1 MTIRIVTMTK
11 GPIDRKLLQRV
22 RSESEQ
28 NERLL
33 GRVIT
38 TALSTCGTLVGWMV
52 LSHATQATPAQA
64 NVVDATAE
72 IAAAEEFTMRID
84 AMPNPTMVP
93 IQIDFAPI
101 PTLPTLPELLPVP
114 TLMPYVAQPMS
125 ADVAPMQNNDSAPVV
140 AAAPA
145 DSGVASAPAPVSD
158 MPVLRVVAQP
168 TPPVIK
174 VVPKPAAP
182 QPANQRPSAG
192 GNSGGSN

>member
-1 MTIRIVTMTK
+1 MTK
-11 GPIDRKLLQRV
+11 GPIDRKVLQRV

-52 LSHATQATPAQA
+52 LSQAAAATTVEV
-64 NVVDATAE
+64 NTVDVGNDVGVVDGVAMSTD
-72 IAAAEEFTMRID
+72 T
-84 AMPNPTMVP
+84 MPNPTIAPV
-93 IQIDFAPI
+93 QIDFAPI
-101 PTLPTLPELLPVP
+101 PTLSTLPDLLPVP
-114 TLMPYVAQPMS
+114 TLMPYVAQPIS
-125 ADVAPMQNNDSAPVV
+125 ADAAPAPAQNESAPVV

-145 DSGVASAPAPVSD
+145 DAGVAVVQAPVSD

-182 QPANQRPSAG
+182 ANPRPAAG

>member
-1 MTIRIVTMTK
+1 MTK
-11 GPIDRKLLQRV
+11 GPIDRKVLQRV
-22 RSESEQ
+22 RTESEQ

-38 TALSTCGTLVGWMV
+38 TALSTCGTLVGWML
-52 LSHATQATPAQA
+52 LSHASSAAPAQPNTTDVGTEMA
-64 NVVDATAE
+64 AVEE
-72 IAAAEEFTMRID
+72 ISGIID
-84 AMPNPTMVP
+84 TMPNPTVAP
-93 IQIDFAPI
+93 VQIDFVPI

-125 ADVAPMQNNDSAPVV
+125 ADVAPMQNNDSVPVV

-145 DSGVASAPAPVSD
+145 DSGVASAPAPISD

>member
-1 MTIRIVTMTK
+1 MKTMTK
-11 GPIDRKLLQRV
+11 GPIDRKVLQRV

-52 LSHATQATPAQA
+52 LSQAAATTVEVNTVDVENEVA
-64 NVVDATAE
+64 VVDGVVISTD
-72 IAAAEEFTMRID
+72 T
-84 AMPNPTMVP
+84 MPNPTIVP
-93 IQIDFAPI
+93 VQIDFAPI
-101 PTLPTLPELLPVP
+101 PTLPTLPDLLPVP
-114 TLMPYVAQPMS
+114 TLMPYVAQPIS
-125 ADVAPMQNNDSAPVV
+125 ADAAPASAPAPAQNERAPVV
-140 AAAPA
+140 VAAPA
-145 DSGVASAPAPVSD
+145 DASVAVAQAPVSD

-182 QPANQRPSAG
+182 VSQRPAAG
-192 GNSGGSN
+192 GNSGGSK

>member
-1 MTIRIVTMTK
+1 MTK
-11 GPIDRKLLQRV
+11 SPIDRKVLQRV

-38 TALSTCGTLVGWMV
+38 TALATCGTLVGWM
-52 LSHATQATPAQA
+52 LLAQSA
-64 NVVDATAE
+64 SIATAE
-72 IAAAEEFTMRID
+72 ATAEVASDVVDTVDGVSMNVEVV
-84 AMPNPTMVP
+84 PNPTVMPV
-93 IQIDFAPI
+93 QIDFAPI
-101 PTLPTLPELLPVP
+101 PTLPVLPDLLPVP
-114 TLMPYVAQPMS
+114 TLVPYVAQPIS
-125 ADVAPMQNNDSAPVV
+125 ADAVPVQNESAPVM

-145 DSGVASAPAPVSD
+145 DAGVAVAQAPASD

-174 VVPKPAAP
+174 VAPKPAAP
-182 QPANQRPSAG
+182 ANQRPVAG

>member
-1 MTIRIVTMTK
+1 MTK
-11 GPIDRKLLQRV
+11 GPIDRKVLQRV
-22 RSESEQ
+22 RTESEQ

-38 TALSTCGTLVGWMV
+38 TALSTCGTLVGWML
-52 LSHATQATPAQA
+52 LSHASQAAPAQA
-64 NVVDATAE
+64 NTVDAGTE
-72 IAAAEEFTMRID
+72 MAAVEGFTMSID
-84 AMPNPTMVP
+84 AMPNPTVAP
-93 IQIDFAPI
+93 VQIDFAPI
-101 PTLPTLPELLPVP
+101 PTLPTLPDLLPVP

-125 ADVAPMQNNDSAPVV
+125 ADGAPEQNNNSAPVV

-145 DSGVASAPAPVSD
+145 NDAGVASAQAPVSD

-182 QPANQRPSAG
+182 QPANQRPNAG

>member
-1 MTIRIVTMTK
+1 MTK
-11 GPIDRKLLQRV
+11 GSIDRKVLQRV

-33 GRVIT
+33 GRVII
-38 TALSTCGTLVGWMV
+38 TALSTCGTLVGWML
-52 LSHATQATPAQA
+52 LSQSAS
-64 NVVDATAE
+64 VATAQTSTTDVTDDV
-72 IAAAEEFTMRID
+72 AAVDGITIPSEFL
-84 AMPNPTMVP
+84 PNPTVAP

-101 PTLPTLPELLPVP
+101 PTLPTLPDLLPVP
-114 TLMPYVAQPMS
+114 TLMPYVAQPIS
-125 ADVAPMQNNDSAPVV
+125 ADAAPVQNESAPVV

-145 DSGVASAPAPVSD
+145 DAGVAVAQAPVSD

-174 VVPKPAAP
+174 VEPKPAAP
-182 QPANQRPSAG
+182 AQPRPAPS

>member
-1 MTIRIVTMTK
+1 MTK
-11 GPIDRKLLQRV
+11 GPIDRKVLQRV
-22 RSESEQ
+22 RTESEQ

-38 TALSTCGTLVGWMV
+38 TALSTCGTLVGWML
-52 LSHATQATPAQA
+52 LSHASQAAPAQA
-64 NVVDATAE
+64 NTVDAGTE
-72 IAAAEEFTMRID
+72 MAAVEEFTMSID
-84 AMPNPTMVP
+84 AMPNPTVAP
-93 IQIDFAPI
+93 VQIDFAPI
-101 PTLPTLPELLPVP
+101 PTLPTLPDLLPVP

-125 ADVAPMQNNDSAPVV
+125 ADGAPVQNNDSAPVV

-145 DSGVASAPAPVSD
+145 TDAGVASAQAPVSD

-182 QPANQRPSAG
+182 QPAQRPSAG

>member
-1 MTIRIVTMTK
+1 MTK
-11 GPIDRKLLQRV
+11 GPIDRKVLQRV
-22 RSESEQ
+22 RTESEQ

-38 TALSTCGTLVGWMV
+38 TALSTCGTLVGWML
-52 LSHATQATPAQA
+52 LSHASQVTPTQATTDD
-64 NVVDATAE
+64 VGTEFATV
-72 IAAAEEFTMRID
+72 EEFTMSIEM
-84 AMPNPTMVP
+84 MPNPTIAPV
-93 IQIDFAPI
+93 QIDFAPI
-101 PTLPTLPELLPVP
+101 PTLPTLPDLLPVP

-125 ADVAPMQNNDSAPVV
+125 ADVAPVQSTDNAPVV

-145 DSGVASAPAPVSD
+145 DAGAASVQAPVSD

-182 QPANQRPSAG
+182 KPANQRPSAG